1 MDNSLAS
8 TSAAFE
14 TSTARSFQT
23 VDTSTEAALE
33 HAAEELV
40 CRGAFFGQRRRF
52 DVKIFIFLKKT
63 IFSSKESI
71 AAALDAEEQLEEEER
86 SEEEAR

>member
-1 MDNSLAS
+1 MDNSIVS
-8 TSAAFE
+8 TSAGFE

-40 CRGAFFGQRRRF
+40 CRGAFFGQRRSF
-52 DVKIFIFLKKT
+52 DVKIFFFKKKNYFF
-63 IFSSKESI
+63 IEGVH
-71 AAALDAEEQLEEEER
+71 R
-86 SEEEAR
+86 RRP

>member
-8 TSAAFE
+8 TSAGFE

-40 CRGAFFGQRRRF
+40 
-52 DVKIFIFLKKT
+52 IFLEKKA
-63 IFSSKESI
+63 F
-71 AAALDAEEQLEEEER
+71 
-86 SEEEAR
+86 

>member
-40 CRGAFFGQRRRF
+40 CRGAFFVQRMSF
-52 DVKIFIFLKKT
+52 YVKIFFLNYFF
-63 IFSSKESI
+63 IEGI
-71 AAALDAEEQLEEEER
+71 HR
-86 SEEEAR
+86 RRP